1 MNMKKHNATRPACGF
16 SVLRV
21 HVLKLKIEDFLVKC
35 GSGNVIKWIQLLTK
49 TTVKA
54 VIQATFSDIALD
66 YRPTTHSS

>member
-35 GSGNVIKWIQLLTK
+35 GSGNVNKWIQHTLIDK
-49 TTVKA
+49 VSYVA
-54 VIQATFSDIALD
+54 RF
-66 YRPTTHSS
+66 